1 MKQTA
6 IEALLALTRDPEPAT
21 RSRASREP
29 TVVAAVEA
37 LQQDPD
43 GRLRRRARG
52 VMAAYRRTGKIN
64 QS

>member
-43 GRLRRRARG
+43 GRLRRARG
-52 VMAAYRRTGKIN
+52 LMAAYRRTGKIN